1 MKTLDGKITTQERNL
16 EAKIGKTDN
25 QVTEVKKELKD
36 LSIKAGSAKPDDSV
50 KKDIEK
56 ISSQLGV
63 QEKNLTDKISKQISE
78 SQKTVQDK
86 IAAQEKSV
94 KDAVDKIG
102 KYMCIIILVNIKV
115 QLQPSWRRMMQQTL
129 LRLVVKLQNWQC

>member
-1 MKTLDGKITTQERNL
+1 MKKDLEKANQQMKENIKILEGKITSQERNL

-36 LSIKAGSAKPDDSV
+36 LSTKAGSSKPDDSL

-102 KYMCIIILVNIKV
+102 KYMPIIFLENIKV
-115 QLQPSWRRMMQQTL
+115 QFQPS
-129 LRLVVKLQNWQC
+129 

>member
-1 MKTLDGKITTQERNL
+1 MKTLEGKITTQERNL
-16 EAKIGKTDN
+16 EAKVVKTDN
-25 QVTEVKKELKD
+25 QITEVKKDLKD
-36 LSIKAGSAKPDDSV
+36 IGTKAGSAKPDDSL

-63 QEKNLTDKISKQISE
+63 QEKNLTEKISKQISE

-102 KYMCIIILVNIKV
+102 MHTQIIFKVNIKFK
-115 QLQPSWRRMMQQTL
+115 LQPSLKRMMHQILQ
-129 LRLVVKLQNWQC
+129 RLVVKLQSLQF

>member
-1 MKTLDGKITTQERNL
+1 MKKELDKVNQQIKDNMKTLEGKITTQERNL

-25 QVTEVKKELKD
+25 QITEVKKDLKD
-36 LSIKAGSAKPDDSV
+36 LGTKAGSSKPDDSL

-86 IAAQEKSV
+86 IAAQEKNV
-94 KDAVDKIG
+94 KDAVDIIG
-102 KYMCIIILVNIKV
+102 I
-115 QLQPSWRRMMQQTL
+115 STHTSF
-129 LRLVVKLQNWQC
+129 

>member
-1 MKTLDGKITTQERNL
+1 MKTLEGKITTQERNL
-16 EAKIGKTDN
+16 EAKVVKTDN
-25 QVTEVKKELKD
+25 QITEVKKDLKD
-36 LSIKAGSAKPDDSV
+36 MGTKAGSAKPDDSL

-63 QEKNLTDKISKQISE
+63 QEKNLTEKISKQISE

-102 KYMCIIILVNIKV
+102 MHTQIIFKVNIKFK
-115 QLQPSWRRMMQQTL
+115 LQPSLKRMMHQILQ
-129 LRLVVKLQNWQC
+129 RLVVKLQSLQF